1 MLAMVSSSWRM
12 NDSSEAGNAQYQPAP
27 QAQQCGPGRH
37 QRLAR
42 LLLRQP
48 VQAAIEFTAVL
59 VEERLEQGTGWL
71 IDDILS
77 ERPWKGGHKR
87 SISRAPPTRKY
98 RSSRRSGVGQPDY
111 VRSGIQINGRPWR
124 SVRLRARI
132 HVISNVYAQ

>member
-1 MLAMVSSSWRM
+1 MLH
-12 NDSSEAGNAQYQPAP
+12 

-59 VEERLEQGTGWL
+59 VEERLELGTGWL

-87 SISRAPPTRKY
+87 SIQERRPRANY
-98 RSSRRSGVGQPDY
+98 RSS
-111 VRSGIQINGRPWR
+111 
-124 SVRLRARI
+124 A
-132 HVISNVYAQ
+132 